1 MLYKWE
7 SGNIIKVGGEKMNY
21 VTTLVLDDKGR
32 ITIPVK
38 VREFLSLQPG
48 EMIHLSFEVGT
59 TEIKL
64 IINEKGEK

>member
-1 MLYKWE
+1 
-7 SGNIIKVGGEKMNY
+7 MNY

>member
-1 MLYKWE
+1 M